1 VRRGP
6 RRAGALTEP
15 RIASPASASGLS
27 VAVCSDQGKV
37 RGNNEDA
44 WGRAWLGDAG
54 LLVCVCDG
62 MGGHE
67 AGEVASRLAVDTLEA
82 HVRVTRDA
90 GAEPDPRAWL
100 YHGLMAANARILEQG
115 QRAGRRGMGTTAV
128 AAVIDAGRAWVAL
141 VGDSRLL
148 HIRGGHVIWRTLD
161 HTRVQ
166 SLLDRGVI
174 QEDEVRGHPDA
185 GMLTRALGH
194 ARTSQGDLL
203 EPEVMADPLDLM
215 AGDVLVLCSD
225 GLHDLVD
232 DWEIASTVAGRT
244 SDEIVAR
251 LVSDALDRG
260 GHDNVTVQ
268 AVVIGDRAGAYDA
281 AMGRREPTETADV
294 HFLDLPEPG
303 VARGAWR
310 AAPIAPAA
318 GAERAE
324 AAAASVEARDDVGAI
339 PLWFWVAGI
348 AGVALIGLSLIL
360 LAVAIFIAA

>member
-1 VRRGP
+1 
-6 RRAGALTEP
+6 
-15 RIASPASASGLS
+15 
-27 VAVCSDQGKV
+27 VAVCTDQGKV

-82 HVRVTRDA
+82 HVLAARA
-90 GAEPDPRAWL
+90 QGAEADPRAWL
-100 YHGLMAANARILEQG
+100 YHGLMAANARILDQG

-128 AAVIDAGRAWVAL
+128 AAVVEAARAWVAL

-148 HIRGGHVIWRTLD
+148 HVRGGHVIWRTLD

-166 SLLDRGVI
+166 ALLDRGVI
-174 QEDEVRGHPDA
+174 QEDEARGHPDA

-203 EPEVMADPLDLM
+203 EPEVMADPLELC
-215 AGDVLVLCSD
+215 AGDALVLCSD

-232 DWEIASTVAGRT
+232 DWEIASAVAGRT
-244 SDEIVAR
+244 ADEIVAR

-268 AVVIGDRAGAYDA
+268 AVVVGERASAYDA
-281 AMGRREPTETADV
+281 SMGRREPTETADI

-303 VARGAWR
+303 ASASRGAWR
-310 AAPIAPAA
+310 ASSSAPEGGRTAPV
-318 GAERAE
+318 E
-324 AAAASVEARDDVGAI
+324 AAASGGEGGEEAPAI
-339 PLWFWVAGI
+339 PVWFWVAGI
-348 AGVALIGLSLIL
+348 AGVALIGLSLIV